1 MIEKMTERE
10 VLLYIQGFLRGI
22 NHDDSLLDIGILM
35 NWDEM
40 INTALFGV
48 EDEN

>member
-1 MIEKMTERE
+1 MVEKMTERE

-22 NHDDSLLDIGILM
+22 SFDESLLHPEILA